1 MFSGG
6 FEYAPTVLPQQVAMV
21 TQTSHVLD
29 DIEQR
34 ALQKLAAV
42 KEFWD
47 SQGSTAYEDA
57 QQIITNGIR
66 EGKEVLQRQASVTDH
81 SHQEAMGTDAAAAN
95 SIGGF

>member
-1 MFSGG
+1 MSA
-6 FEYAPTVLPQQVAMV
+6 FEYAPGVMAQQVQMV
-21 TQTSHVLD
+21 NETSQVLD

-57 QQIITNGIR
+57 QQIITNGIN
-66 EGKEVLQRQASVTDH
+66 EGKQVLQRQAHVTDN
-81 SHQEAMGTDAAAAN
+81 SHQEAMATDMGAAN
-95 SIGGF
+95 SIGAF